1 MAQFAV
7 IHTASRVVRALTVD
21 ALHGVAADES
31 LISLVDPMDL
41 AGGPW
46 VLPAGQGKARRA
58 TPAEIDAAD
67 ADGAAVKQRR
77 DRVQLDYVA
86 ATEALRD
93 DVTVPAKYREF
104 FRLHALVAKGLTR

>member
-7 IHTASRVVRALTVD
+7 VHTGSRVVRRLTVD
-21 ALHGVAADES
+21 AVHAVAVDET
-31 LISLVDPMDL
+31 LVELGEPMDL

-46 VLPAGQGKARRA
+46 VVPPGSGKIRRA
-58 TPAEIDAAD
+58 TPVEIDAAD

-77 DRVQLDYVA
+77 DRLQDDYVA
-86 ATEALRD
+86 AIEALRD
-93 DVTVPAKYREF
+93 DATVPSKYREF